1 MSTAESSGMTP
12 SLWNFGEEAGEVAKK
27 KKSGGRHGTVNQDG
41 GQRKRS
47 EEVLRI

>member
-1 MSTAESSGMTP
+1 MSTAESSRMTP
-12 SLWNFGEEAGEVAKK
+12 SLWNFGEEAGEAAK
-27 KKSGGRHGTVNQDG
+27 KKSGGRHGTVNQHG